1 MKPSSTEP
9 EGAVPDAPPGG
20 SAGVPR
26 QSGAPAE
33 ETAPG
38 AARLPEQRRERSDR
52 LDRAGGP
59 RRRTRAEE
67 AGLSELPVDRPGV
80 AATDRVVR
88 PARLDRQLR
97 RSAIDPAYSDQH
109 LEEIVAKAAEAARER
124 ARAEGYAAGWA
135 EGRQAAA
142 EQARQ
147 QAAQL
152 AEEAARRLERDT
164 ARLRQLIAQLG
175 EAVLTARRSAIPE
188 WEEVA
193 DAVAD
198 GAIRIAR
205 AAMARELRSIDEPVA
220 DAVRR
225 GLERIADPGEAVIH
239 LHPDDAATVGASLPE
254 GLRVVPD
261 PTVPAGGVVVLT
273 PAQRLRLDLPSA
285 LAAAERVLRS

>member
-1 MKPSSTEP
+1 MKPSSTDP
-9 EGAVPDAPPGG
+9 SRDPSRPGR
-20 SAGVPR
+20 P
-26 QSGAPAE
+26 
-33 ETAPG
+33 
-38 AARLPEQRRERSDR
+38 
-52 LDRAGGP
+52 
-59 RRRTRAEE
+59 RRTRAEE
-67 AGLSELPVDRPGV
+67 AGLTALPVDRPGV
-80 AATDRVVR
+80 AGDDQMVR

-97 RSAIDPAYSDQH
+97 RGSIDPGYADAH
-109 LEEIVAKAAEAARER
+109 LEEVVAKAAEAARET
-124 ARAEGYAAGWA
+124 ARAEGYATGWA

-147 QAAQL
+147 LQADLQR
-152 AEEAARRLERDT
+152 EAAERMAQDTQRVRRLVAE
-164 ARLRQLIAQLG
+164 LG

-193 DAVAD
+193 DAIAD
-198 GAIRIAR
+198 GALRVAR

-225 GLERIADPGEAVIH
+225 GLERIADPGDAIVH
-239 LHPDDAATVGASLPE
+239 LHPDDAALVHESLPE

-273 PAQRLRLDLPSA
+273 PSQRLRLDLPGA

>member
-9 EGAVPDAPPGG
+9 GGGAERPGG
-20 SAGVPR
+20 PVPAQR
-26 QSGAPAE
+26 G
-33 ETAPG
+33 PG
-38 AARLPEQRRERSDR
+38 AGERAAGQGGDRGGQPAGQPGGRPAAQPGSRRHS
-52 LDRAGGP
+52 RA
-59 RRRTRAEE
+59 AA
-67 AGLSELPVDRPGV
+67 AGLSELPVSGPGV
-80 AATDRVVR
+80 AGPDRQIR
-88 PARLDRQLR
+88 PARLDRQLQR
-97 RSAIDPAYSDQH
+97 GAVDPGYSDRR
-109 LEEIVAKAAEAARER
+109 LEEVVARAAEAARET

-135 EGRQAAA
+135 EGRRAAA

-147 QAAQL
+147 HLAAL
-152 AEEAARRLERDT
+152 TEKAAAEREREAQ
-164 ARLRQLIAQLG
+164 RLRTLVAELG
-175 EAVLTARRSAIPE
+175 EAVLAARRAAIPD

-198 GAIRIAR
+198 GALRIAR

-225 GLERIADPGEAVIH
+225 GLERIADPGEAVVH
-239 LHPDDAATVGASLPE
+239 LHPDDAATVGTSLPE

-261 PTVPAGGVVVLT
+261 PTVPVGGVVVLT

>member
-1 MKPSSTEP
+1 
-9 EGAVPDAPPGG
+9 VPQQGG
-20 SAGVPR
+20 RSA
-26 QSGAPAE
+26 
-33 ETAPG
+33 APG
-38 AARLPEQRRERSDR
+38 APGS
-52 LDRAGGP
+52 
-59 RRRTRAEE
+59 RRRTRAEA
-67 AGLSELPVDRPGV
+67 AGLTELPVGGPGV
-80 AATDRVVR
+80 AGPDQLVR

-97 RSAIDPAYSDQH
+97 RTAVDPAYSDRH
-109 LEEIVAKAAEAARER
+109 LEEVVARAAETARET

-135 EGRQAAA
+135 EGRRAAA

-147 QAAQL
+147 QSAAL
-152 AEEAARRLERDT
+152 AEKAAAELERDAQRVRT
-164 ARLRQLIAQLG
+164 LVAQLG
-175 EAVLTARRSAIPE
+175 EAVLAARRAAIPE

-198 GAIRIAR
+198 GALRIAR

-225 GLERIADPGEAVIH
+225 GLERIADPGQAIVH
-239 LHPDDAATVGASLPE
+239 LHPDDAATAGTSLPE
-254 GLRVVPD
+254 SVRVVAD

>member
-1 MKPSSTEP
+1 VPPS
-9 EGAVPDAPPGG
+9 G
-20 SAGVPR
+20 
-26 QSGAPAE
+26 PA
-33 ETAPG
+33 APG
-38 AARLPEQRRERSDR
+38 A
-52 LDRAGGP
+52 GP
-59 RRRTRAEE
+59 PGSRRRTRAEA
-67 AGLSELPVDRPGV
+67 AGLSELPVGAPVV
-80 AATDRVVR
+80 AGPDQLVR

-97 RSAIDPAYSDQH
+97 RTAVDPAYSDSH
-109 LEEIVAKAAEAARER
+109 LEQVVARAAEAARET

-135 EGRQAAA
+135 EGRRAAA

-147 QAAQL
+147 QAAAL
-152 AEEAARRLERDT
+152 AEKAAAELERD
-164 ARLRQLIAQLG
+164 AQRVRALVAQLG
-175 EAVLTARRSAIPE
+175 EAVLSARRAAIPE

-198 GAIRIAR
+198 GALRIAR

-239 LHPDDAATVGASLPE
+239 LHPDDAATVGTSLPDSV
-254 GLRVVPD
+254 RIVPD

-273 PAQRLRLDLPSA
+273 PSQRLRLDLPSA